1 MEELKSVVEQF
12 VDDKESVIVEKP
24 KEIEQSLIIKR
35 EMKAS
40 TVVYVYATLLRKTTT
55 LQWSKKSSINSSNA

>member
-40 TVVYVYATLLRKTTT
+40 TVVYKDYNPPVVEEEFDK
-55 LQWSKKSSINSSNA
+55 